1 MSAVAADPGGDP
13 TPGIGGGS
21 PPGGPATMTYT
32 YTVGAGGFDTPET
45 FAGAAGVQDTFVF
58 QLGNYVTLGSTS
70 SIDENPSGLSL
81 MQMGM
86 AGQYDQMGNFEQ
98 GVDKIRINGREE
110 QGLAPLTSLADGQL
124 ESVSM
129 MGGYFLV
136 TTDDDIVVASTFE
149 ITDSDLTTV

>member
-1 MSAVAADPGGDP
+1 
-13 TPGIGGGS
+13 
-21 PPGGPATMTYT
+21 MTYT
-32 YTVGAGGFDTPET
+32 YAVGAGGFDTPQT
-45 FAGAAGVQDTFVF
+45 FFGANGVQDTFVF
-58 QLGNYVTLGSTS
+58 QLGNYLNLGSTS

-81 MQMGM
+81 MQMAA
-86 AGQYDQMGNFEQ
+86 AGQYDQMGVFEQ

-124 ESVSM
+124 ESVSL

-149 ITDSDLTTV
+149 ITDADLTTV